1 MGRNKVRSPSR
12 WRRGAGEATA
22 SSDGN
27 REPPRAMA
35 AELNLFHDPRLVAVA
50 TALVRLP
57 YFPSCVHCYLDVTRW
72 QVRQWPCGRGT
83 DIQLGGR
90 WTCIWD
96 LLPSLVDAYI
106 LLVHTGARRLM
117 HRHGLQCLQLTKRLD
132 VLKV

>member
-1 MGRNKVRSPSR
+1 
-12 WRRGAGEATA
+12 
-22 SSDGN
+22 
-27 REPPRAMA
+27 MA
-35 AELNLFHDPRLVAVA
+35 AELNLFHAPRLVPVA
-50 TALVRLP
+50 TTLVRLP

-106 LLVHTGARRLM
+106 LLIHTGARRLM
-117 HRHGLQCLQLTKRLD
+117 RRHGLHFAVLASRTGWMLTIDEAVGRA
-132 VLKV
+132 